1 MNYLQIS
8 HTPLLYFPLCH
19 LYTPPHIFIQFCSP
33 GLVRKVNCMSNRDLY
48 SDDPVEFEQQKSKK
62 RVPVV
67 LVLIA
72 ALIGGTIYI
81 QTTLAANISL
91 NSGSGVEF
99 GQGVTQTVACSGSD
113 LITVTPIAG
122 FVNSSGAG
130 TFKFSSIR
138 VDDIP
143 AGCQGSDFAFSAYDN
158 NAGSA
163 AQAIFNTTS
172 TRAVVYIKSDGTFEI
187 GIGGT
192 GATVTRN
199 SSTSFTINFT
209 SPVAL
214 SDYISKLTVESGVH
228 TPRPCSD
235 GGDCVI
241 GDTGPG
247 GGKVFFVKSLG
258 AFSESYTELDPWCD
272 RENCPEMCFDETFSV
287 ALTSEQQASLPF
299 NYLEV
304 APTGRSGGIWGTN
317 GAIANNTSLLLGSG
331 AANTDDILLS
341 QSGIAANNAARYAK
355 DYAINGVDDW
365 YLPSYD
371 ELLLI
376 MLKVKSGDFPSSDFP
391 LGLWASSTEGITT
404 AAYYSSLNQ
413 LQGVVSRWDS
423 SPGVRPIRSF

>member
-1 MNYLQIS
+1 
-8 HTPLLYFPLCH
+8 
-19 LYTPPHIFIQFCSP
+19 
-33 GLVRKVNCMSNRDLY
+33 MSDFDYY
-48 SDDPVEFEQQKSKK
+48 SDDPVNFNQPKSKK
-62 RVPVV
+62 RFSGIFA
-67 LVLIA
+67 LIA
-72 ALIGGTIYI
+72 ALIGGTFYI
-81 QTTLAANISL
+81 QSTLAANISL

-172 TRAVVYIKSDGTFEI
+172 TRAVVYIKSDGTFEM

-228 TPRPCSD
+228 TPKPCSD
-235 GGDCVI
+235 GGDCVVGEI
-241 GDTGPG
+241 GPG
-247 GGKVFFVKSLG
+247 EGTIYFAYPNGF
-258 AFSESYTELDPWCD
+258 
-272 RENCPEMCFDETFSV
+272 NCGEDNLSTCR
-287 ALTSEQQASLPF
+287 
-299 NYLEV
+299 YLEV
-304 APTGRSGGIWGTN
+304 SKNNWSGLGYDPSQIWASVNTNVTGVPDDASPGSYN
-317 GAIANNTSLLLGSG
+317 IAAVGLGSKNSKSIADQLG
-331 AANTDDILLS
+331 SNTAAS
-341 QSGIAANNAARYAK
+341 AARSYR
-355 DYAINGVDDW
+355 GGGLSDW
-365 YLPSYD
+365 YLPSLS
-371 ELLLI
+371 ELNLLCQWARGI
-376 MLKVKSGDFPSSDFP
+376 PTDVTASCTGGTTPSGF
-391 LGLWASSTEGITT
+391 STEFYNSSSEGSPNWRVYVVKISSG
-404 AAYYSSLNQ
+404 YSPDYSKQ
-413 LQGVVSRWDS
+413 ASI
-423 SPGVRPIRSF
+423 PYRPIRAF